1 VFMEYFVLGKDTTFV
16 IGNLLE
22 IQDITIP

>member
-1 VFMEYFVLGKDTTFV
+1 MTKFSGIRHFV

-22 IQDITIP
+22 IRN